1 MNREPLV
8 SVLIPAY
15 NVGEYIED
23 SLNSILEQSYKNIE
37 VIVVDDCSNDQ
48 TYSILMRMQQKD
60 SRINVYKNE
69 KNLKIAKTLNFGLE
83 QCKGEYI
90 LRMDGDDVSHK
101 LRIEIML
108 KYLLEN
114 DEISLVGSGF
124 YSIDENGNKLASY
137 TYPKQLWKINK
148 CLKYGPPVLH
158 IWLAKTEVYQK
169 LNGYRD
175 ISGAE
180 DYDFLLRLKT
190 NNLKFTN
197 IDDKLYSIRLRN
209 GNSLSTMGYEQR
221 LLSMYV
227 YKLFLERKK
236 YSSDSYSGN
245 LDNIG
250 YDIKECNDFKYSIN
264 NLKKAI
270 MYKNEKQYFKMLINL
285 ARAILSSRVQRLYI
299 FNRVK
304 FKIINML

>member
-1 MNREPLV
+1 
-8 SVLIPAY
+8 
-15 NVGEYIED
+15 
-23 SLNSILEQSYKNIE
+23 
-37 VIVVDDCSNDQ
+37 
-48 TYSILMRMQQKD
+48 MRMQQKD

-83 QCKGEYI
+83 QCTGEYI

-169 LNGYRD
+169 LNGYRN

-270 MYKNEKQYFKMLINL
+270 MYKNEKKYFKMLVNL